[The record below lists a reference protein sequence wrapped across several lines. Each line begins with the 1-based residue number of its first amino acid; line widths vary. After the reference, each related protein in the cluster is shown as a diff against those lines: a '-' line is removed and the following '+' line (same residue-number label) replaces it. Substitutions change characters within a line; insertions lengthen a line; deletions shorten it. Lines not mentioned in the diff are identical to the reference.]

1 MTVALMDGLNEKSK
15 VSRVLSVRP
24 RRPVRSRRPDEVDG
38 SAETDGLGSA

>member
-24 RRPVRSRRPDEVDG
+24 RRPDEVDG